1 MNHLIVSLRL
11 LLIMSILTGGLYTA
25 LVTGLSS
32 AVFPKAAAGSLV
44 VEQAG
49 TVGSDLIGRT
59 YDAAGLF
66 WGRPSAT
73 GPDAY
78 RGDASSGSN
87 LGPTSPDLDQ
97 LIRER
102 VARLRASD
110 PGQSAPIP
118 IDLVTASGSG
128 LDPHISPAAALWQ
141 VPRVARERGVP
152 IANVQ
157 RLVDARIEHPTFGI
171 LGAPR
176 VNVRLLNRD
185 LGATAP

>member
-11 LLIMSILTGGLYTA
+11 LLVMSILAGGLYTA
-25 LVTGLSS
+25 LVTGLGSTF
-32 AVFPKAAAGSLV
+32 FPKAAAGSLAAGP
-44 VEQAG
+44 AG
-49 TVGSDLIGRT
+49 TTGSDLIGRT
-59 YDAAGLF
+59 WTAPGQF

-78 RGDASSGSN
+78 RADASSGSN
-87 LGPTSPDLDQ
+87 LGPMNPDLDR

-102 VARLRASD
+102 VARLHASD

-141 VPRVARERGVP
+141 VPRVARERGMP
-152 IANVQ
+152 IATVQ
-157 RLVDARIEHPTFGI
+157 RLVDTRIEHPTFGI

-185 LGATAP
+185 LGGTAP